1 MTLHDPCLPRT
12 FSDLGGFAVSANG
25 DAARRDMWAGRIE
38 RCLAADMTVKEWCAL
53 NKVAES
59 SLCKW
64 MARFREEEPRPL
76 FPQVE
81 RGVELDEG
89 HASRPRTA
97 ALRTRFPLPVRW
109 KGDGRHPFRGE
120 EIDDEAL
127 ESPG

>member
-1 MTLHDPCLPRT
+1 MTK
-12 FSDLGGFAVSANG
+12 V
-25 DAARRDMWAGRIE
+25 
-38 RCLAADMTVKEWCAL
+38 AADMTVKEWYAL

-64 MARFREEEPRPL
+64 MTRFREEEPRPL

-89 HASRPRTA
+89 HASRPRAA
-97 ALRTRFPLPVRW
+97 ALRARFPLLVRW

>member
-1 MTLHDPCLPRT
+1 MLVANVFRPWRFRGVCQRRRRQARHVGRAHRALP
-12 FSDLGGFAVSANG
+12 G
-25 DAARRDMWAGRIE
+25 RRYDR
-38 RCLAADMTVKEWCAL
+38 KEWCAL

-64 MARFREEEPRPL
+64 MTRFREEEPRPL

-89 HASRPRTA
+89 HASRPRAA
-97 ALRTRFPLPVRW
+97 ALQARSPLPIRW

>member
-1 MTLHDPCLPRT
+1 ML
-12 FSDLGGFAVSANG
+12 VANVFRPWRFRG
-25 DAARRDMWAGRIE
+25 VCQRRRRQARHVGRALE
-38 RCLAADMTVKEWCAL
+38 RCLAADMTVKEWYAL

-64 MARFREEEPRPL
+64 MTRFREEEPRPL

-81 RGVELDEG
+81 RGIELDEG
-89 HASRPRTA
+89 HASRPRAA
-97 ALRTRFPLPVRW
+97 ALRAHFPLPVRW